1 MAGLTLYD
9 LTDSYRNLWE
19 MVDNDDTDLTVVEQ
33 ALQTVEGAIETKAGN
48 IAIFIRNLDSES
60 KLIKEEEERL
70 KSRRQAIE
78 NKRDRIK
85 EWLKSNMELAGIEKL
100 KTTTHT
106 IAIQNNPPAVQIIN
120 EDKIPGKFL
129 TLVPEH
135 YEVNKKAIGDALK
148 SGENVPGAELTRG
161 KSLRIR

>member
-1 MAGLTLYD
+1 MKLYE
-9 LTDSYRNLWE
+9 LSEAYKNLWN
-19 MVDNDDTDLTVVEQ
+19 MVEDDETDLTIVEQ

-48 IAIFIRNLDSES
+48 IAIFIHNLDSEA
-60 KLIKEEEERL
+60 KLIKGEEDRL

-85 EWLKSNMELAGIEKL
+85 EFLQFSLEQMGLEKV
-100 KTTTHT
+100 KTATHT

-120 EDKIPGKFL
+120 EDEIPGRFL

-135 YEVNKKAIGDALK
+135 YEVNKKAISEALK
-148 SGENVPGAELTRG
+148 SGEEVPGAILARG
-161 KSLRIR
+161 RSLRIR